1 MIVAIPAHNEESRI
15 ARTLQALGTQRGEWA
30 GQFSVL
36 VLANNCSDATAQ
48 VARTV
53 ARTLPVTV
61 EVVEE
66 QFATE
71 QAHVGHAR
79 GRVLQLAAARLMGHP
94 HGLIATTDADTVAA
108 PDWASRMRRALVGA
122 DVVGGRILT
131 LPEESVRLPQGLR
144 RLQLQDAAYH
154 LLASQ
159 LSSRLDPD
167 PADPWPRHHQH
178 FGANLGLR
186 LSAWQQV
193 KVWPPVRTLEDLA
206 LVEELRRLDLRLRHC
221 PQVKVWTSARQ
232 SSRVEVGLSSQ
243 LREWQEFQ
251 SRGRLWMVPGAEE
264 LRRQAEAGAALS
276 RSWNEK
282 AAVDTRLE
290 PLWMVGPGDLEM
302 ALSAPTL
309 GQARELA
316 MHARH
321 RAGQW
326 AAIYAPV
333 PLVTALHD
341 LRKLLARP

>member
-1 MIVAIPAHNEESRI
+1 MVVAIPAHNEERRI
-15 ARTLQALGTQRGEWA
+15 ARTLRALGIQTGERA
-30 GQFSVL
+30 GHFSVL
-36 VLANNCSDATAQ
+36 VLANNCSDATAD
-48 VARTV
+48 VARSV
-53 ARTLPVTV
+53 ARTLRLRI
-61 EVVEE
+61 EVIEE
-66 QFATE
+66 HFATE

-79 GRVLQLAAARLMGHP
+79 GRALQLAAARLTGHP

-108 PDWASRMRRALVGA
+108 PDWASRMRQALAQA
-122 DVVGGRILT
+122 DVVGGRIFT
-131 LPEESVRLPQGLR
+131 LPEESARLPQGLR
-144 RLQLQDAAYH
+144 RLQLQDAVYH

-159 LSSRLDPD
+159 LGSRIDPD

-193 KVWPPVRTLEDLA
+193 KVWPTVRTLEDLA
-206 LVEELRRLDLRLRHC
+206 LVEELRRLDLRVRHC

-243 LREWQEFQ
+243 LREWQEVQ
-251 SRGRLWMVPGAEE
+251 ARGRLWMVPGAEE

-276 RSWNEK
+276 GSWHK
-282 AAVDTRLE
+282 GSAAPSLE
-290 PLWMVGPGDLEM
+290 TLWMVGPGELNA

-316 MHARH
+316 LNAR
-321 RAGQW
+321 RGAGQW
-326 AAIYAPV
+326 AAAYPPV

-341 LRKLLARP
+341 LRELLARA